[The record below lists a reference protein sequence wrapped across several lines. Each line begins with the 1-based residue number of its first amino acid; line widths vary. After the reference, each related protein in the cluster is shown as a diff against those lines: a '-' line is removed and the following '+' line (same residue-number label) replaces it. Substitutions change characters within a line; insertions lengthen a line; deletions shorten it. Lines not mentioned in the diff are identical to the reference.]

1 MAADPRTRP
10 QVDEDYEDD
19 MGDVHQEAPM
29 PIIDLVMDG
38 KASEAKDAIY
48 SALYQK
54 VGERIDAIRPEVRA
68 SINVPTATA
77 DQPST
82 EKQE

>member
-1 MAADPRTRP
+1 MNPEN
-10 QVDEDYEDD
+10 DEIQYASDAEED
-19 MGDVHQEAPM
+19 MGDVHQEAPV

-68 SINVPTATA
+68 SINIPAPSA

-82 EKQE
+82 EKQV